1 MSAEQPVALVLGAG
15 RRRGIGAAVAQRL
28 QRDGARVVIAD
39 VPGAAEIDDVVL
51 DLGGAPRALALSF
64 DVRDEGSVVGLFD
77 EVRAAHGRLDTLVY
91 SVGVG
96 DVITPLTELEAE
108 RFDQV
113 IAINL
118 RGAFLAFREAARMFA
133 ATPPR
138 GPRDPSG
145 ADAEHASR
153 GGRIVAVASIGGRR
167 GSPMLGAYN
176 ASKHGLIGLVRS
188 TAAELAPHG
197 TTVNAVCPNHITTD
211 MGAAQNA
218 LLSDLCGL
226 TLEDYRTQMRDR
238 IPIRRFATVED
249 VAAACAFLTSHDAA
263 FITGAALDING
274 GEFMG

>member
-28 QRDGARVVIAD
+28 QRDGARVVVAD
-39 VPGAAEIDDVVL
+39 VPSASEMDDVVA
-51 DLGGAPRALALSF
+51 DLGGAQQALALSF
-64 DVRDEGSVVGLFD
+64 DARDEGSVVGLFD
-77 EVRAAHGRLDTLVY
+77 EVRAAHGRLDTLIY
-91 SVGVG
+91 SAGVG
-96 DVITPLTELEAE
+96 DVIAPLSELEAE
-108 RFDQV
+108 RFDMV

-133 ATPPR
+133 ATPPL
-138 GPRDPSG
+138 GPRG
-145 ADAEHASR
+145 ADAEHAPR

-188 TAAELAPHG
+188 TAAELALHG

-218 LLSDLCGL
+218 LLSDLGGL
-226 TLEDYRTQMRDR
+226 PLEDYRTQMRER
-238 IPIRRFATVED
+238 IPMRRFATVHD
-249 VAAACAFLTSHDAA
+249 VAAACAFLTSDDAA

-274 GEFMG
+274 GEFMS